1 MTKHNIDIFYAARV
15 QFLDRI
21 YAHVQTIETAKKA
34 LIAEDNLSA
43 AMDVIAG
50 VAHKISGVAGT
61 LGYME
66 TGDLAALAEDKTR
79 SEIAAGLTGSGAA
92 CWARI
97 EPQVEAMLNSL
108 EALLDAQ
115 AQSSAS

>member
-1 MTKHNIDIFYAARV
+1 MTKHTIDIFHAARV

-34 LIAEDNLSA
+34 LIAEENMPA
-43 AMDVIAG
+43 ALDVIAG

-61 LGYME
+61 LGYLE
-66 TGDLAALAEDKTR
+66 TGDLAAMAEEKTR
-79 SEIAAGLTGSGAA
+79 AELAAGVTGSGAV

-97 EPQVEAMLNSL
+97 EPQVEAMLNAL

-115 AQSSAS
+115 EQSAAS